1 MSSGDT
7 MANEYILLKQNGSK
21 PVGQIALTKEAF
33 EMITRFTVE
42 DDEALVLDHSPLKKA
57 IVCKIGQNKLNISVD
72 VRVRYG
78 KNVNQIVETLQTR
91 IANNV
96 FTMTD
101 YRCSRID
108 VNVVGFVFNTQ

>member
-1 MSSGDT
+1 
-7 MANEYILLKQNGSK
+7 MAHEYILLKQNGSH
-21 PVGQIALTKEAF
+21 PIGQIALTKEAF
-33 EMITRFTVE
+33 EMITRFSVE
-42 DDEALVLDHSPLKKA
+42 DDDNLVLDHTALKKA
-57 IVCKIGQNKLNISVD
+57 IVCKIGQNKLNICVD

-78 KNVNQIVETLQTR
+78 KNVNQSVESLQAR

-108 VNVVGFVFNTQ
+108 VNVVGFLFNTQ

>member
-1 MSSGDT
+1 
-7 MANEYILLKQNGSK
+7 MAHEYILLKQNGSH
-21 PVGQIALTKEAF
+21 PIGQIALTKEAF
-33 EMITRFTVE
+33 EMITRFSVE
-42 DDEALVLDHSPLKKA
+42 DDDGLILDTTPLKKS
-57 IVCKIGQNKLNISVD
+57 IVCKIGQNKLNICVD

-78 KNVNQIVETLQTR
+78 KNVNQSIESLQSR

>member
-1 MSSGDT
+1 
-7 MANEYILLKQNGSK
+7 MAHEYILLKQNGSH
-21 PVGQIALTKEAF
+21 PIGQIALTKEAF
-33 EMITRFTVE
+33 EMITRFSVE
-42 DDEALVLDHSPLKKA
+42 DDDGLMLDHTPLKKS
-57 IVCKIGQNKLNISVD
+57 IVCKIGQNKLNICVD

-78 KNVNQIVETLQTR
+78 KNVNQSIESLQTR

-96 FTMTD
+96 FTMTY